1 MQGWVLNLDQS
12 AWNHGRTTTTTTMH
26 DTPKRSDRV
35 LRSMKDGRKANP
47 NPSSLAIVTG
57 SGIKTVDFLADCMA
71 SSDMTPVWTSRGA
84 EDTSRRML
92 QSATDRKD
100 GRKLEQREELE
111 SCLAEKRAARIA
123 KSKLRKA
130 KKEAAFKNDTQR
142 YLKLHNS
149 LNARQLSLDDVKTKF
164 ARRSYT
170 LRGEVEGLQRQQC
183 DNMIDDFAGVAVKDD
198 ADKQAM
204 VP

>member
-1 MQGWVLNLDQS
+1 
-12 AWNHGRTTTTTTMH
+12 MH

-35 LRSMKDGRKANP
+35 LRSMKAGRKANP

-57 SGIKTVDFLADCMA
+57 SGIKNVDGPADCMA
-71 SSDMTPVWTSRGA
+71 GSDMTPVWTSRGA

-100 GRKLEQREELE
+100 GRKRKQREELE
-111 SCLAEKRAARIA
+111 SRLAEKRSARIA
-123 KSKLRKA
+123 KSRFRKA
-130 KKEAAFKNDTQR
+130 KKEAAFKNDAQR

-149 LNARQLSLDDVKTKF
+149 LNSRQLSLDDVKAKF

-170 LRGEVEGLQRQQC
+170 LRGEVDGLERQQC
-183 DNMIDDFAGVAVKDD
+183 ENMIDDFAGVAVKDD
-198 ADKQAM
+198 ADEQAM
-204 VP
+204 IR